1 MISSWSELCINHP
14 GRRSGWCGPGLS
26 VRALGWEQG
35 PGCLSSL
42 EVSFRES
49 SVSWGDTDRYKWAS
63 FPFYLMK
70 QKPRFLESFINSPLI
85 SESICSLSS
94 ALCWPTQ
101 ISQAVP
107 VTHASVPAVALS
119 LFSPFPGPFM
129 GFRWPYL
136 YFFSCINMLT
146 QLGSSNMIT
155 WKFPCLCLLIA
166 SLSSLLIH

>member
-1 MISSWSELCINHP
+1 
-14 GRRSGWCGPGLS
+14 
-26 VRALGWEQG
+26 
-35 PGCLSSL
+35 
-42 EVSFRES
+42 
-49 SVSWGDTDRYKWAS
+49 
-63 FPFYLMK
+63 MK

-136 YFFSCINMLT
+136 YFFSCLNMLI
-146 QLGSSNMIT
+146 QLGSSNVIT

-166 SLSSLLIH
+166 SLSSLLIHLSKCLGFLLTPVKLIFRNQRVGLSSLATVCVVPLNFWVAADCLGYNWGGIR